1 MKFYQACFG
10 KPNNVNW
17 SLYNTSDDIPADMSS
32 FYERAENRNT
42 PQNLNNEDMVD
53 ANGNPICI
61 TEILSQDGVV
71 ALSKIQYGSKDNLG
85 RAAMIAH
92 GYLFSIEDSV
102 LNEPNNI
109 LSIAESNFKFD
120 VEETKVVPSELL
132 YSQQFTLREAFE
144 QSGIDTDK
152 LINLVS
158 CIYVSL
164 TSATDFPIYVCS
176 PRAKEVMM
184 PLMYCVYKLLPYSLR
199 YSISFS
205 NANNL
210 AKAQFKSLMFVEKKF
225 DGSYSFDLD
234 SGETN
239 IDLSELDTYKDKYPF
254 LNKLKE
260 VGTKEFQTYC
270 DTLQSELNNMQ
281 MPHSI
286 DYNMLKLADI
296 FTRDISYVTSMND
309 QELTRFLLEVMG
321 SAPVQ
326 NNYVDTKLSAYLSEF
341 VSRGIAPNE
350 AFMRRVQVRN
360 EKTPCKEFV
369 TLYKQLQ
376 MKCLAEQGDA
386 AVIAFLSEQ
395 YRINKDRFVDWRQYI
410 LNLQG
415 GNLLIEKYYSQ
426 SIGHTRSYEELVNVY
441 KECPKEAR
449 GALLTKMVDEQCI
462 AILRIQLNEKDSI
475 DGAFT
480 KTLDTYKGIFNAL
493 HPEDNQKFYEIFEQE
508 CVRYWNNFDLSKFE
522 FSEVKIANFK
532 SLDTEKS
539 SMYRFIKLLIEIYD
553 AFEGNSKYSHDLI
566 ELAEKAIQALNNF
579 DRLTEQQWKIIIPQI
594 QNYLVK
600 KLQRYKG
607 DHFWFWYQLANF
619 KSEKNPYINLFS
631 WNLEVLVNEHAFA
644 RSITFDQLSKKQID
658 RLIEDLAGDD
668 EYYGYLDSG
677 DFEKNSEEY
686 KLLKKRLGI
695 LNDFSKSIEK
705 QARAKAKDEAKSELK
720 AMKEEKER
728 QKAEMKEHQKEAVP
742 HKKTAVRT
750 IENKP
755 RSHKEIDVPEKKG
768 FLSSIFGGNSK
779 KK

>member
-144 QSGIDTDK
+144 QSEIDTDK

-225 DGSYSFDLD
+225 DGSYYFDLD

-260 VGTKEFQTYC
+260 VGTKEIQTYC

-415 GNLLIEKYYSQ
+415 GHLLIEKYYSQ

-449 GALLTKMVDEQCI
+449 GALLTKMV
-462 AILRIQLNEKDSI
+462 
-475 DGAFT
+475 
-480 KTLDTYKGIFNAL
+480 
-493 HPEDNQKFYEIFEQE
+493 
-508 CVRYWNNFDLSKFE
+508 VNFSPRMAAWTISAVPME
-522 FSEVKIANFK
+522 
-532 SLDTEKS
+532 
-539 SMYRFIKLLIEIYD
+539 
-553 AFEGNSKYSHDLI
+553 
-566 ELAEKAIQALNNF
+566 
-579 DRLTEQQWKIIIPQI
+579 
-594 QNYLVK
+594 
-600 KLQRYKG
+600 
-607 DHFWFWYQLANF
+607 
-619 KSEKNPYINLFS
+619 
-631 WNLEVLVNEHAFA
+631 A
-644 RSITFDQLSKKQID
+644 RSPS
-658 RLIEDLAGDD
+658 
-668 EYYGYLDSG
+668 
-677 DFEKNSEEY
+677 
-686 KLLKKRLGI
+686 
-695 LNDFSKSIEK
+695 
-705 QARAKAKDEAKSELK
+705 
-720 AMKEEKER
+720 
-728 QKAEMKEHQKEAVP
+728 P
-742 HKKTAVRT
+742 W
-750 IENKP
+750 
-755 RSHKEIDVPEKKG
+755 
-768 FLSSIFGGNSK
+768 
-779 KK
+779 